1 MPLVKIS
8 LFQHKSKDLLLHKS
22 GTVVRNSKRG
32 KLNWENFHF
41 QSLGAG
47 LYVSITTH
55 HHTDSECDWIIL
67 KV

>member
-47 LYVSITTH
+47 LYV
-55 HHTDSECDWIIL
+55 
-67 KV
+67 